1 MQLLLITHALSKE
14 AEVGGGQVRSLS
26 DSQKW
31 SAIKLR
37 LNSNSFDLEIDVI
50 TGQKNRLKGEGRGK
64 REEGKK
70 GVGTQ
75 AID

>member
-1 MQLLLITHALSKE
+1 MLLLLITHALSKE
-14 AEVGGGQVRSLS
+14 AEVGGRVRSLS

-37 LNSNSFDLEIDVI
+37 LNSNSFDSEIDVI

-64 REEGKK
+64 REE
-70 GVGTQ
+70 
-75 AID
+75 